1 MVYASVCWAITPVP
15 KTTNPPPVT
24 PRQLRV
30 VAALYPRALSTS
42 ITLPLDVLQ
51 AAGNAAVAGRRGQPP
66 VSLRLASSSSG
77 PVEVT
82 GGLSLTPAIGLDQ
95 VEPCDMLLL
104 PGLWRNPQ
112 PVLRSEAAWLPQ
124 LRKLKEAGTIICSVG
139 TGSCFLAEAGLL
151 DGRAATTHWHYF
163 DAFAA
168 RYPLV
173 QLKRRHLIT
182 QSDQIYC
189 AGSVNSV
196 ADLMIHLVEG
206 WFGQRIARQI
216 ESQFSPEIRRPFRAH
231 AFQSVDDSAH
241 HDELVLAA
249 QERLQDQLH
258 RPLSLAALAAELECS
273 PRTLTR
279 RFNAATGQT
288 PTAFLRN
295 QRLAAARELLRT
307 TNLSV
312 GEVAWQVGL
321 QDVSYFTTLFQKH
334 EGLTPGRYRKSVRG
348 KLFSP
353 VRS

>member
-1 MVYASVCWAITPVP
+1 MP
-15 KTTNPPPVT
+15 KSTHHPAPALKQQ
-24 PRQLRV
+24 PRPLRV
-30 VAALYPRALSTS
+30 VAALYPRALATS
-42 ITLPLDVLQ
+42 IALPIDVLQ
-51 AAGNAAVAGRRGQPP
+51 AAGNAAAASGRGLSP
-66 VSLRLASSSSG
+66 VSLQLASTHSG
-77 PVEVT
+77 PVELS
-82 GGLSLTPAIGLDQ
+82 GGLRLEPDVGIDQ
-95 VEPCDMLLL
+95 VAPCDMLLL

-112 PVLRSEAAWLPQ
+112 PVLRREAAWLPVVRE
-124 LRKLKEAGTIICSVG
+124 LYNGGTTICTVG

-163 DAFAA
+163 DAFAK
-168 RYPLV
+168 RYPAV

-182 QSDQIYC
+182 QSEQIYC

-206 WFGQRIARQI
+206 WYGQRIARQI

-231 AFQSVDDSAH
+231 AFQSLDDSAH

-258 RPLSLAALAAELECS
+258 QPLSLAALAHELECS

-288 PTAFLRN
+288 PSAFLRN

-321 QDVSYFTTLFQKH
+321 QDVSYFTALFQKH
-334 EGLTPGRYRKSVRG
+334 VGLTPGRYRNSVRG